1 MLGSNATDEDLRR
14 QTVFSFRCAGC
25 GKQHVVGE
33 SFEQDY
39 FTNCLR
45 CGEVIHVRRA
55 IVRPLSDGFGEST
68 NPTPSEHAASAG
80 QRNGSAGTFPSD
92 SDLGQIATAELAEVD
107 GPNGTGGGTERD
119 RAAALAQTDEADDE
133 AVDAEEPEWEPTE
146 PEDDGKTARR
156 IVLISGVV
164 LAVLA
169 LAGGGAYFVLGR
181 GTVSKTAAKSS
192 KTSTTRKATTPATAP
207 AAVADTAPEK
217 PVVKPTEVLARIAA
231 TRLSAELAGSAGAA
245 NARYG
250 GKLLEVSGL
259 LDRIENQTATQPAQ
273 LRALF
278 ACDGPPIFCDLSQS
292 PTEVNLWR
300 RIPAGQPFTVR
311 GIYSKDGEL
320 AQCELVPLTP
330 PADARFRGK
339 PAEVTGVIKAIHL
352 PPGRPFPTIE
362 LEPDTD
368 SMGELDCVFRLGDEA
383 ELKKL
388 QSGLPV
394 IIGGT
399 CGGRSRDMTPGVTS
413 YIVRMD
419 NCQLL
424 DTSAPPS
431 SVARLSGIELLRAYE
446 EDLRPFFLPAPGA
459 EPQVAESLALPRL
472 NKEWAADPKALEKKY
487 LNRVLTV
494 SGKVLQRTPG
504 QSLLVL
510 ISGETDHPLQLRCL
524 FHSDDFRELSDDSE
538 LRIRGRFTRPVGAS
552 VLRLDSCQS
561 ADSPGTRDPRRVT
574 ADYLP
579 HRPGQQL
586 TYDLAEYPVTGKKEA
601 SVKRAVVV
609 QQEGGKSETYF
620 THLGTLST
628 KGLFEDDAAGSW
640 IGHKKTTAGR
650 LPGPT
655 FFQRISA
662 GLVELGQT
670 MVKKDG
676 TKDTIWE
683 PVLKVGARAGE
694 SWRWSDGQ
702 VAHVFQVEKFDQRRG
717 RPSVVIRETVTTIG
731 DAARSWERQHIYV
744 RGVGEVEQRD
754 WLILTSKERVR
765 VGEKRLVE

>member
-1 MLGSNATDEDLRR
+1 MLGDKTTDENLRR

-25 GKQHVVGE
+25 GKQHVVGHP
-33 SFEQDY
+33 FDQDY
-39 FTNCLR
+39 FTSCLR
-45 CGEVIHVRRA
+45 CGEAIHVHPA
-55 IVRPLSDGFGEST
+55 IVRPVSDGFAEST
-68 NPTPSEHAASAG
+68 NPNASDHALSVG
-80 QRNGSAGTFPSD
+80 QQNGRPGNFPGSN
-92 SDLGQIATAELAEVD
+92 DLGQVPTAELAED
-107 GPNGTGGGTERD
+107 EGPDGTGVGPERD
-119 RAAALAQTDEADDE
+119 RAAALAQADEAGDE
-133 AVDAEEPEWEPTE
+133 VVDAEEPEWEPTE
-146 PEDDGKTARR
+146 PEDDGKAARR

-181 GTVSKTAAKSS
+181 GPGPKTAAKSS
-192 KTSTTRKATTPATAP
+192 KSSTARKATTPATAP
-207 AAVADTAPEK
+207 ATAADTAPEK

-231 TRLSAELAGSAGAA
+231 TRLSAELGAGAPAA

-259 LDRIENQTATQPAQ
+259 LDRIENQTASQSAQ

-278 ACDGPPIFCDLSQS
+278 ACDGPPIFCDLNQS
-292 PTEVNLWR
+292 PAEVNLWR
-300 RIPAGQPFTVR
+300 RLPAGQPFTVR
-311 GIYSKDGEL
+311 GIYTKDGEL
-320 AQCELVPLTP
+320 SQCELLALAP

-339 PAEVTGVIKAIHL
+339 PAEVAGVIKAVHL
-352 PPGRPFPTIE
+352 PPGRPFPTVE

-368 SMGELDCVFRLGDEA
+368 SIGELDCVFRLGDEA

-388 QSGLPV
+388 QSGHSV

-399 CGGRSRDMTPGVTS
+399 VGGRSRDVTPGVTS

-431 SVARLSGIELLRAYE
+431 SVARLSSIELLRAYE

-459 EPQVAESLALPRL
+459 EPQVAEPLALARV
-472 NKEWAADPKALEKKY
+472 NKEWAADPKGLEKKC
-487 LNRVLTV
+487 LNRVLTL
-494 SGKVLQRTPG
+494 SGKVLQRMPG
-504 QSLLVL
+504 QSQLVL
-510 ISGETDHPLQLRCL
+510 ISGETDHPLQVRCF
-524 FHSDDFRELSDDSE
+524 FHSDDFRELSDDPE
-538 LRIRGRFTRPVGAS
+538 LRIRGRFTRAVGAS

-561 ADSPGTRDPRRVT
+561 ANSPGTRDLRRVT

-586 TYDLAEYPVTGKKEA
+586 TYDLAEYAVTGKKEA

-609 QQEGGKSETYF
+609 QLEGGKSETYF
-620 THLGTLST
+620 THLGTLSA
-628 KGLFEDDAAGSW
+628 KGLFDDDAAGKW
-640 IGHKKTTAGR
+640 IAHKKTTAVR

-655 FFQRISA
+655 FLQRIS
-662 GLVELGQT
+662 GGFVELGQT

-676 TKDTIWE
+676 TKDTVWE
-683 PVLKVGARAGE
+683 PILKVGARAGE
-694 SWRWSDGQ
+694 SWRWSEGQ
-702 VAHVFQVEKFDQRRG
+702 VAHLFLVEKFDQRKG
-717 RPSVVIRETVTTIG
+717 RPSVVIRESLTTIG
-731 DAARSWERQHIYV
+731 DPARTWERQHIYV

-754 WLILTSKERVR
+754 WVILTSKERVL

>member
-1 MLGSNATDEDLRR
+1 
-14 QTVFSFRCAGC
+14 VFSFRCAGC

-33 SFEQDY
+33 SFEHDY

-45 CGEVIHVRRA
+45 CGEAIHVHPA
-55 IVRPLSDGFGEST
+55 IVRPVSDGFADST
-68 NPTPSEHAASAG
+68 NPNASEYALSAG
-80 QRNGSAGTFPSD
+80 QQNGTAGNFPAD
-92 SDLGQIATAELAEVD
+92 SDLGEVATAELADDD
-107 GPNGTGGGTERD
+107 GPNGMGSGTKRD
-119 RAAALAQTDEADDE
+119 PAAALAQTDEAGDE
-133 AVDAEEPEWEPTE
+133 PADAEEPEWEPTE

-181 GTVSKTAAKSS
+181 GMGAKTASKSS
-192 KTSTTRKATTPATAP
+192 KSSTTRKLTTPATAP
-207 AAVADTAPEK
+207 AAAADTAPEK
-217 PVVKPTEVLARIAA
+217 PVVKPTDVLARIAA
-231 TRLSAELAGSAGAA
+231 TRLSAELGAGAAAA

-250 GKLLEVSGL
+250 GKLLEVTGL
-259 LDRIENQTATQPAQ
+259 LDRIENQTASQPAQ

-292 PTEVNLWR
+292 PTDANLWR
-300 RIPAGQPFTVR
+300 RLPVAQPFTVR
-311 GIYSKDGEL
+311 GIYTKDGEL
-320 AQCELVPLTP
+320 SQSELLPLTP
-330 PADARFRGK
+330 PADIRFRGK

-368 SMGELDCVFRLGDEA
+368 SIGELDCVFRLGDEA

-399 CGGRSRDMTPGVTS
+399 CGGRSRDVTPGVMS

-459 EPQVAESLALPRL
+459 EPLVAEPLPLARL
-472 NKEWAADPKALEKKY
+472 NKEWATDPKALEKKY
-487 LNRVLTV
+487 LNRVLPL
-494 SGKVLQRTPG
+494 SGKVLQRIPG

-510 ISGETDHPLQLRCL
+510 ISGETDHPLQVRCF
-524 FHSDDFRELSDDSE
+524 FHSDDFRELSDDME
-538 LRIRGRFTRPVGAS
+538 MRIRGRFTKVVGAS

-579 HRPGQQL
+579 HQPGRQL
-586 TYDLAEYPVTGKKEA
+586 TYDLAEHPVTGKKEA

-628 KGLFEDDAAGSW
+628 KGLFEDDAGKW

-655 FFQRISA
+655 FLQRIS
-662 GLVELGQT
+662 GGFVELGQT
-670 MVKKDG
+670 LVKKDG
-676 TKDTIWE
+676 TRDTVWE

-694 SWRWSDGQ
+694 SWRWSEGQ
-702 VAHVFQVEKFDQRRG
+702 VAHVFLVEKFDQRKG
-717 RPSVVIRETVTTIG
+717 RPSVAIRETVTTIG
-731 DAARSWERQHIYV
+731 DAARSWERQHLYV

-754 WLILTSKERVR
+754 WLILTSKERVL

>member
-1 MLGSNATDEDLRR
+1 MLSDNATDKNLRR

-25 GKQHVVGE
+25 GKQHVVE
-33 SFEQDY
+33 QPFEQDY
-39 FTNCLR
+39 FINCLR
-45 CGEVIHVRRA
+45 CGETIHVRPA
-55 IVRPLSDGFGEST
+55 IVRPVSDGFADST
-68 NPTPSEHAASAG
+68 NTNPSEHAVSAG
-80 QRNGSAGTFPSD
+80 QRNGSAGSFPANSELD
-92 SDLGQIATAELAEVD
+92 RVATAELADDD
-107 GPNGTGGGTERD
+107 GPNGTGGGTRRD
-119 RAAALAQTDEADDE
+119 RAAALAQSDEAGD
-133 AVDAEEPEWEPTE
+133 AAADAEEPEWEPTE

-156 IVLISGVV
+156 MVLISGVV

-181 GTVSKTAAKSS
+181 GPGSKTAAKTS
-192 KTSTTRKATTPATAP
+192 KSSTTRKATTPATAP
-207 AAVADTAPEK
+207 AAAADTAPEK

-231 TRLSAELAGSAGAA
+231 TRLSAELGAGAPAA

-259 LDRIENQTATQPAQ
+259 LDRIENQTASQPAQ

-300 RIPAGQPFTVR
+300 RLPAGQPFTVR
-311 GIYSKDGEL
+311 GIYTKDGEL
-320 AQCELVPLTP
+320 SQCDLLPLTP

-368 SMGELDCVFRLGDEA
+368 SIGELDCLFRLGDES

-394 IIGGT
+394 IIGGI
-399 CGGRSRDMTPGVTS
+399 CGGRSRDTTPGVTS
-413 YIVRMD
+413 FIVRMD

-424 DTSAPPS
+424 DTSAPSS

-459 EPQVAESLALPRL
+459 EPQVAEPLPLARL
-472 NKEWAADPKALEKKY
+472 NKEWTAAPKSLEKKC
-487 LNRVLTV
+487 LNRVLTL
-494 SGKVLQRTPG
+494 SGKVLQRMPG

-510 ISGETDHPLQLRCL
+510 ISGETDHPLQVRCF

-538 LRIRGRFTRPVGAS
+538 LRIRGRLTRAVGPS

-561 ADSPGTRDPRRVT
+561 ADSPGTRDFRRVT

-586 TYDLAEYPVTGKKEA
+586 TYDLAEYPVTGKKDA

-620 THLGTLST
+620 THLGTLSA
-628 KGLFEDDAAGSW
+628 KGLFDDDAAGKW
-640 IGHKKTTAGR
+640 IGHKKTTAVR

-655 FFQRISA
+655 FLQRIS
-662 GLVELGQT
+662 GGFVELGQT

-676 TKDTIWE
+676 TRDTVWE

-694 SWRWSDGQ
+694 SWRWSEGQ
-702 VAHVFQVEKFDQRRG
+702 VAHVFLVEKFDQRRG

-731 DAARSWERQHIYV
+731 DAARSWERQRTYV

-754 WLILTSKERVR
+754 WLILTSKERAR
-765 VGEKRLVE
+765 IGEKRLVE